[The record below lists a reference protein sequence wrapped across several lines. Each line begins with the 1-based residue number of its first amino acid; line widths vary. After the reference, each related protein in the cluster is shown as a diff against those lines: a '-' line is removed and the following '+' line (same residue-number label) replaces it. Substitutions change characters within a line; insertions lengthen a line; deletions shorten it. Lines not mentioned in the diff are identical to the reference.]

1 MHERREQKPDD
12 FGLIRLDDDRMNDV
26 VLTLPGDSLAG
37 VKIPPGRM
45 EEELRRRLAMAL
57 FSDGILSGAAACRMA
72 GVDKAEFQ
80 FLLGER
86 GITQPLV
93 ESDIVQDAAGIAA
106 WKSRR

>member
-1 MHERREQKPDD
+1 
-12 FGLIRLDDDRMNDV
+12 MNDV
-26 VLTLPGDSLAG
+26 VITLPGDSLAG
-37 VKIPPGRM
+37 VKIPRGRM

-86 GITQPLV
+86 GITQPLD
-93 ESDIVQDAAGIAA
+93 ESDIVQDSVGIAA
-106 WKSRR
+106 WNSRR